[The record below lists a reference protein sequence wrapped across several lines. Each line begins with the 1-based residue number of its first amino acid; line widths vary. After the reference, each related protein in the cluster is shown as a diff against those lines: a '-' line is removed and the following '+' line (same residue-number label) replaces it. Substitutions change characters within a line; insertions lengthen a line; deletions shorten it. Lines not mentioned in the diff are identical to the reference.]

1 MASPAPAPLPASVA
15 RRRQATL
22 RPVPSSLF
30 GSLAVPLLTFLAA
43 TVLSA
48 QASTAAGEPPVSA
61 EATAEAR
68 ARLAQEGLASPLQR
82 ERQAAVRD
90 LIELLPG
97 ARGRV
102 LEAWRT
108 GDEGVRATLTDVLA
122 ADGSNE
128 LLALA
133 LEAWRTG
140 GDALAAR
147 ARSALLVNPEATRRA
162 LAAFASRPAPP
173 QPASTQPLER
183 RTLVA
188 IGGLLERD
196 EVERLFLA
204 RKSRSGG
211 TGSYPGQYAVLRPYR
226 AMALEVCFHIVTDR
240 AMRLPGTS
248 AVGGYRFVRPPTQVL
263 DVWEVRSMALNAILD
278 LATADDVELV
288 RRLDDYHTELG
299 SRDAGSGEPGDGD
312 IERKALMDDLLATLC
327 RLAPD
332 TYAGALRERVWELEM
347 ERRGTERR
355 EAAALALR
363 AGWYAKAIELYTAQL
378 AWSVAPALDHYN
390 LACAYASW
398 ALQSSPAAR
407 VTRLNDALQ
416 HLELAVAKRWT
427 DIAWME
433 EDKDLDPIR
442 DTPRYRAL
450 KARIEVFIAGDAP
463 LPEVPAPR
471 RRR

>member
-1 MASPAPAPLPASVA
+1 MAAPYPASVA
-15 RRRQATL
+15 ASVADLGPAPLSRPHRRAGRGPWAVRGPAAL
-22 RPVPSSLF
+22 L
-30 GSLAVPLLTFLAA
+30 LALLSGGTSAA
-43 TVLSA
+43 RA
-48 QASTAAGEPPVSA
+48 EPPGPPEV
-61 EATAEAR
+61 TAEAR
-68 ARLAQEGLASPLQR
+68 TRLALEGLTSPLQR
-82 ERQAAVRD
+82 ERQAAARD
-90 LIELLPG
+90 LIDLLPG
-97 ARGRV
+97 ARARV

-108 GDEGVRATLTDVLA
+108 GDEGVRATLTEVLA

-162 LAAFASRPAPP
+162 LDALAEPPAGAAP
-173 QPASTQPLER
+173 ER
-183 RTLVA
+183 RSLAA
-188 IGGLLERD
+188 IRALLDRG

-211 TGSYPGQYAVLRPYR
+211 TGSYPGQYAELKPYR
-226 AMALEVCFHIVTDR
+226 AVALEVCFHIVTDR

-278 LATADDVELV
+278 LATADDVGLV
-288 RRLDDYHTELG
+288 ERLDAYHAELSG
-299 SRDAGSGEPGDGD
+299 RDSGSGAWGDGD
-312 IERKALMDDLLATLC
+312 IEREALMDDVLATLC
-327 RLAPD
+327 RLDPTTYSAP
-332 TYAGALRERVWELEM
+332 LRERVWELEAQ
-347 ERRGTERR
+347 GGSLERR
-355 EAAALALR
+355 ESAALALR
-363 AGWYAKAIELYTAQL
+363 AGWYAKATELYLAQL
-378 AWSVAPALDHYN
+378 PWSVAPAHDHYN

-398 ALQSSPAAR
+398 ALESSATAR
-407 VTRLNDALQ
+407 ATRLSLALQ

-433 EDKDLDPIR
+433 QDKDLDPIR

-450 KARIEVFIAGDAP
+450 KARIEAFIAGDEP
-463 LPEVPAPR
+463 LPEVAPPR

>member
-1 MASPAPAPLPASVA
+1 MAPRSPASLLASVA
-15 RRRQATL
+15 TLTPATPSPATL
-22 RPVPSSLF
+22 RPQAW
-30 GSLAVPLLTFLAA
+30 SLAALLLA
-43 TVLSA
+43 VLTW
-48 QASTAAGEPPVSA
+48 QASAAAAEPPGPP
-61 EATAEAR
+61 EQTAEAR
-68 ARLAQEGLASPLQR
+68 ARLALEGLTSPLQR

-102 LEAWRT
+102 LEAWRA
-108 GDEGVRATLTDVLA
+108 GDEGVRATLTEVLA
-122 ADGSNE
+122 ADGSSE

-147 ARSALLVNPEATRRA
+147 ARSALLVDPEATRRA
-162 LAAFASRPAPP
+162 LAAWDSRPATSE
-173 QPASTQPLER
+173 QASTQPPER
-183 RTLVA
+183 RTLTA
-188 IGGLLERD
+188 ISALLDRG

-211 TGSYPGQYAVLRPYR
+211 TGSYPGQYAELRPYR
-226 AMALEVCFHIVTDR
+226 AIALEVCFHIVTDR

-263 DVWEVRSMALNAILD
+263 DVWEVRSMALSAILD
-278 LATADDVELV
+278 LATADDVGLV
-288 RRLDDYHTELG
+288 QRLDDYHTELD
-299 SRDAGSGEPGDGD
+299 SRDAGNGDWGDGD

-332 TYAGALRERVWELEM
+332 TYTDALRERVWQLET
-347 ERRGTERR
+347 RGGSLERR

-378 AWSVAPALDHYN
+378 AWSVAAAHDHYN

-398 ALQSSPAAR
+398 ALESSPAAR
-407 VTRLNDALQ
+407 VTRLNLALQ

-433 EDKDLDPIR
+433 QDKDLDPIR

-450 KARIEVFIAGDAP
+450 KARIEAFIAGDQP
-463 LPEVPAPR
+463 LPELPAPR